1 MEKFSL
7 RVNEK
12 VKTLSKWINQL
23 EKIIPNSFQ
32 KYSSDYIISA
42 ASERL
47 AEKIIEEMIIISNII
62 LKEKGITKR
71 EKCFEIL
78 NDLDIISKKLSE
90 KLEKIKGMRNLMNHS
105 YDSFDEEVF
114 YESLN
119 ELLIDSKKFIKEI
132 KG

>member
-90 KLEKIKGMRNLMNHS
+90 KLEKIKGMRNLMIHS

>member
-7 RVNEK
+7 RINEK
-12 VKTLSKWINQL
+12 IKTLSKWINQL
-23 EKIIPNSFQ
+23 EKIIPDNFQ
-32 KYSSDYIISA
+32 KYSSDYVISA

-71 EKCFEIL
+71 EKSFESL
-78 NDLDIISKKLSE
+78 NDLDIISKNLSK
-90 KLEKIKGMRNLMNHS
+90 KLEKVKGMRNLMIHS

-132 KG
+132 KN

>member
-7 RVNEK
+7 RINEK
-12 VKTLSKWINQL
+12 IKTLSKWIKQL
-23 EKIIPNSFQ
+23 EKIIPDNFQ
-32 KYSSDYIISA
+32 KYSSDYVISA

-62 LKEKGITKR
+62 LKEKGIIKR
-71 EKCFEIL
+71 EKSFESL
-78 NDLDIISKKLSE
+78 NDLDIINKNLSE
-90 KLEKIKGMRNLMNHS
+90 RLEKMKGMRNLMIHS

-132 KG
+132 NG